1 MNRKFFIAWIVL
13 FVAWFAGSFVVHGLL
28 LGGDYKALEGTLFR
42 TETDAHQYFPWMIV
56 AHVLLSGAFVWI
68 YAKGVESRDWFPQGL
83 RYGVAIALLTIVP
96 TYIIYFVVQPTPQAL
111 MIKQIIFDG
120 ALMLVLGV
128 IVAFMYRDAGRPAV

>member
-1 MNRKFFIAWIVL
+1 VNRKFFIAWIVL
-13 FVAWFAGSFVVHGLL
+13 FVAWFAGSFVVHGML
-28 LGGDYKALEGTLFR
+28 LGSDYKALQGQLFR
-42 TETDAHQYFPWMIV
+42 TDADSQQYFPWMIL

-111 MIKQIIFDG
+111 MIKQIVFDG
-120 ALMLVLGV
+120 VLMLVLGV
-128 IVAFMYRDAGRPAV
+128 IVAFMYRDAGRPAI